1 MEPEATPKGA
11 TKSTIDDQEQ
21 DYSSVSASK
30 LEDEALQVEYR
41 RAFIE
46 QLRRRSCPGCGEE
59 PLV

>member
-11 TKSTIDDQEQ
+11 TKSTVDGQEQ
-21 DYSSVSASK
+21 EHSSMSVSK
-30 LEDEALQVEYR
+30 LDDEALQAEYR